1 MNNKGQSL
9 VTFILI
15 IPIMVFIIYMV
26 YEIGR
31 ISLLN
36 NRLKGIG
43 YLATNYGIK
52 LIDKETAKDEITNF
66 VKKNDSSIDSVVVS
80 IEDNKLYITLS
91 KNIGNNILAN
101 ELFRLRVSYIGYLEN
116 EKVTIVNG

>member
-9 VTFILI
+9 ITFILI
-15 IPIMVFIIYMV
+15 IPIILLVIYMV

-52 LIDKETAKDEITNF
+52 LIDSETAEDEIINF
-66 VKKNDSSIDSVVVS
+66 VKKNDSSIDSVVVT
-80 IEDNKLYITLS
+80 IEDNKLYLTLS
-91 KNIGNNILAN
+91 RNINNSILAN
-101 ELFRLRVSYIGYLEN
+101 NLFRIRVSYIGYLEN